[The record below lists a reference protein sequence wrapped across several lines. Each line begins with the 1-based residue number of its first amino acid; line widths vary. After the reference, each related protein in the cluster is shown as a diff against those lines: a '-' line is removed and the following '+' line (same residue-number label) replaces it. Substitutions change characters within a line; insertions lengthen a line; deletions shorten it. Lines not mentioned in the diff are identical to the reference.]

1 MSLKNKSRRKFFN
14 DAGKFSVATTG
25 FYGLE
30 NLLQILFQNA
40 YAQAAG
46 TTTYDYN
53 YVNLMTPGAPPRWY
67 FDQPLNP
74 ENQSA
79 QFIPGGFGTEIKQTG
94 SLWLPVYKGYKQK
107 FGADDVFLPPVWR
120 LKSAAGEN
128 FSSLLKEMIMVRGVD
143 MEINSHTL
151 NQERTVRPFSTSA
164 SISGLVG
171 HASSAPTPSIGF
183 TTSRGTSVFR
193 GVGSAAGIAVNSANP
208 IPGITTPFNV
218 NKVVKKD
225 DLDYSIKQSLSEMD
239 KFAKLNNYPSVGAED
254 NLDKTYDMFARNLA
268 SYQTNYTAIFNKYK
282 AILTQETALEIPEIS
297 ERSLLTSIVPDGGAV
312 FGTAPSKTLNGS
324 NFRTIY
330 EAGSVPVQMASAF
343 AFCEFA
349 LGEKITSSL
358 TLDLGTATF
367 NNVGGA
373 TMPSDQH
380 YAGAVSSIVFT
391 TTFYRCMLAC
401 MLELRKALQAK
412 NMYDKTLFHFS
423 SEFSRTPQAN
433 MAGSD
438 HGFNSGSTSFISGMI
453 APTGAGLVGN
463 IQKESSDVKEKG
475 LYPGTWGKS
484 APTKFNDGKSRHIIN
499 DDVVS
504 TVCEF
509 MQIPKIGT
517 KGQSLV
523 SNNNGKFSLLVK
535 EKKNVG

>member
-1 MSLKNKSRRKFFN
+1 MSLKNKSRRKFLN
-14 DAGKFSVATTG
+14 DASKFSVATAG

-30 NLLQILFQNA
+30 NLLQILFQKA
-40 YAQAAG
+40 SAQAAG
-46 TTTYDYN
+46 STPYDYN

-74 ENQSA
+74 DNQSA
-79 QFIPGGFGTEIKQTG
+79 QFIPGGFGTELEQKG
-94 SLWLPVYKGYKQK
+94 SLWLPEYKCYKQK
-107 FGADDVFLPPVWR
+107 FGAGDVFLPPVWR
-120 LKSAAGEN
+120 LKSAAGEYY
-128 FSSLLKEMIMVRGVD
+128 SSLLKEMIMVRGVD
-143 MEINSHTL
+143 MEINSHDL

-183 TTSRGTSVFR
+183 TTSRGTNVFR
-193 GVGSAAGIAVNSANP
+193 GVGSAAGIAVSPTNP

-218 NKVVKKD
+218 SKVVKQD
-225 DLDYSIKQSLSEMD
+225 DLDYSIKQSLAEMD

-268 SYQTNYTAIFNKYK
+268 SYQSNYTAIFNKYK
-282 AILTQETALEIPEIS
+282 AILAQETALEIPEIS
-297 ERSLLTSIVPDGGAV
+297 ERSLLNSIKPDGSAV
-312 FGTAPSKTLNGS
+312 FGTAPSQTLNGS
-324 NFRTIY
+324 NLKTIY
-330 EAGSVPVQMASAF
+330 EASSAPEQMASAF

-349 LGEKITSSL
+349 LSEKLTSSL
-358 TLDLGTATF
+358 TLDLGTTTF
-367 NNVGGA
+367 SNVGGVR
-373 TMPSDQH
+373 MPTDQH
-380 YAGAVSSIVFT
+380 YAGAVSSILFT

-401 MLELRKALQAK
+401 MLELRKALKAK

-423 SEFSRTPQAN
+423 SEFSRTPQKT

-463 IQKESSDVKEKG
+463 IHKESADAREKG
-475 LYPGTWGKS
+475 IYPGTWGKS

-523 SNNNGKFSLLVK
+523 SNSNGKFSLLVK
-535 EKKNVG
+535 EKKNVA

>member
-1 MSLKNKSRRKFFN
+1 MKVNNKSRRKFLN

-30 NLLQILFQNA
+30 NLLQILFQKAIANA
-40 YAQAAG
+40 AEPTA
-46 TTTYDYN
+46 YDYN
-53 YVNLMTPGAPPRWY
+53 YVNLMTPAAPPRWY

-74 ENQSA
+74 ANMGA
-79 QFIPGGFGTEIKQTG
+79 QFIPGGFGTQLKQSG
-94 SLWLPVYKGYKQK
+94 SLWLPEYKAYKQR
-107 FGADDVFLPPVWR
+107 FGGQDVYLPPLWN
-120 LKSAAGEN
+120 LKSSSGES

-143 MEINSHTL
+143 MEINSHQL

-183 TTSRGTSVFR
+183 TTARTTTVFR
-193 GVGSAAGIAVNSANP
+193 GVGSAAGIAVSPTNP

-218 NKVVKKD
+218 SKVVKRD
-225 DLDYSIKQSLSEMD
+225 DLDYSIKQALSEMD
-239 KFAKLNNYPSVGAED
+239 KYAKANNQPSIGAEQ

-282 AILTQETALEIPEIS
+282 MILTKEEALEIPDVS
-297 ERSLLTSIVPDGGAV
+297 ERSLMNSIRPDGSAV
-312 FGTAPSKTLNGS
+312 FSTAPSQRLNGS
-324 NFRTIY
+324 NMKAIY
-330 EAGSVPVQMASAF
+330 EAGTIPTQIASAF

-358 TLDLGTATF
+358 TLDVGTVTY
-367 NNVGGA
+367 NNVGGV
-373 TMPSDQH
+373 TMPCDQH
-380 YAGAVSSIVFT
+380 YGGAVSSIIFT
-391 TTFYRCMLAC
+391 TTFYRGMMAC
-401 MLELRKALQAK
+401 MLELRKALKAK

-423 SEFSRTPQAN
+423 SEFSRTPQKA
-433 MAGSD
+433 MGGSD
-438 HGFNSGSTSFISGMI
+438 HGFNSGSASFISGMI
-453 APTGAGLVGN
+453 TEAGAGLVGN
-463 IQKESSDVKEKG
+463 IHMQSADTNERN

-504 TVCEF
+504 TICEI
-509 MQIPKIGT
+509 MQVPKIGT

-523 SNNNGKFSLLVK
+523 KNDNGKVSLLVK
-535 EKKNVG
+535 EKKNVA

>member
-1 MSLKNKSRRKFFN
+1 MSLKNKSRRKFLN

-40 YAQAAG
+40 YAQAVD
-46 TTTYDYN
+46 TSPYPYN
-53 YVNLMTPGAPPRWY
+53 YVSLMTPNAPPRWY

-74 ENQSA
+74 DNQSS
-79 QFIPGGFGTEIKQTG
+79 QFIPGGFGTEIKKTG
-94 SLWLPVYKGYKQK
+94 NLWLPEYNVYKQK
-107 FGADDVFLPPVWR
+107 FGAGDVYLPPIWK

-143 MEINSHTL
+143 MEINSHQL
-151 NQERTVRPFSTSA
+151 NQERTVRPFSTST

-183 TTSRGTSVFR
+183 TTSRGTNVFR
-193 GVGSAAGIAVNSANP
+193 GVGSAAGIAVSPTNP

-218 NKVVKKD
+218 SKVVKKD
-225 DLDYSIKQSLSEMD
+225 DLDYAITQSLAEMD
-239 KFAKLNNYPSVGAED
+239 KNAKLNNYASTGSEV

-268 SYQTNYTAIFNKYK
+268 SYQSNYTAIFNKYK
-282 AILTQETALEIPEIS
+282 TIITQETALEIPGIS
-297 ERSLLTSIVPDGGAV
+297 ERSLLTSIQPDGSAV
-312 FGTAPSKTLNGS
+312 FGTAPSKRLNGS
-324 NFRTIY
+324 NMKAIY
-330 EAGSVPVQMASAF
+330 EAGNAPTQIASAF

-349 LGEKITSSL
+349 LIEKLTSSL
-358 TLDLGTATF
+358 TLDLGTGTF
-367 NNVGGA
+367 DKVDGLN
-373 TMPSDQH
+373 MPSDQH
-380 YAGAVSSIVFT
+380 FGGAVTSIIFT

-412 NMYDKTLFHFS
+412 NIYDKTLFHFS
-423 SEFSRTPQAN
+423 SEFSRTPQKN

-438 HGFNSGSTSFISGMI
+438 HGFNSASTSFISGMI
-453 APTGAGLVGN
+453 APTGGGLVGN
-463 IQKESSDVKEKG
+463 IHKQSADVKERD

-523 SNNNGKFSLLVK
+523 SNDNGKFSLLVK
-535 EKKNVG
+535 EKKNVA